1 MTNQTKT
8 LLGVGALAVAGYLY
22 WKSTQAPATASYIGV
37 VGKRMRADGKK
48 KASFV
53 QGNSVVRDSKFA
65 FRGAAG
71 SMKQM
76 KGAAGSEKKQLQ
88 GSATRFFNVKQAP
101 SFL

>member
-22 WKSTQAPATASYIGV
+22 WKSTQAPETVSYVGA

-48 KASFV
+48 KASFAE
-53 QGNSVVRDSKFA
+53 GNAMVKESRFKF
-65 FRGAAG
+65 R
-71 SMKQM
+71 
-76 KGAAGSEKKQLQ
+76 GAAGSEKKQLQ
-88 GSATRFFNVKQAP
+88 GSATRFFNVRQAP